1 MSCYMTLFVHTLH
14 SKIGHLLYVLGGRPV
29 SYNTSC
35 VKNKTKNQQRKPKT
49 KQNTKQKNT
58 KHKTQNP
65 KQNKTKQ
72 NKTKQNK
79 TK

>member
-35 VKNKTKNQQRKPKT
+35 VKNKNQKPTKKTKNKTKHKTKKHKTQDSKPKT
-49 KQNTKQKNT
+49 KQN
-58 KHKTQNP
+58 KTA
-65 KQNKTKQ
+65 KTWCIIH
-72 NKTKQNK
+72 
-79 TK
+79 